1 MHYER
6 TPRRWPY
13 LTCTSTNCVAMS
25 SEQSLVLLKAIA
37 EGFSN
42 GPIPNPPVYRVRY
55 GITQVTVEYA
65 AIILREL

>member
-1 MHYER
+1 
-6 TPRRWPY
+6 
-13 LTCTSTNCVAMS
+13 MS